1 MLLLFAEAD
10 PVDVPGSSLVSSK
23 LRSSPF
29 HFSAA
34 IALVSVE
41 HMPLAEL
48 DLVQINTRSS
58 TKHEVIVCCQAS
70 NDEVEEGPRVFRC
83 PWLQKSF
90 LEVFR
95 SRNPPCNEGSG
106 RLGEGFE
113 VERLPLRSNFW
124 PVVFRNSSLQVVTVA
139 QSVTDLAEH
148 EDCGLLREVDL
159 LDDRSS
165 NPVRHFTFI
174 PVCPQNSTM
183 DVPPSK
189 LRWNA
194 LPVASR

>member
-1 MLLLFAEAD
+1 M
-10 PVDVPGSSLVSSK
+10 
-23 LRSSPF
+23 
-29 HFSAA
+29 FS
-34 IALVSVE
+34 
-41 HMPLAEL
+41 
-48 DLVQINTRSS
+48 
-58 TKHEVIVCCQAS
+58 
-70 NDEVEEGPRVFRC
+70 C

-113 VERLPLRSNFW
+113 VEGLPLRSNFW
-124 PVVFRNSSLQVVTVA
+124 PVVFRNPGLEVVTVA
-139 QSVTDLAEH
+139 QGVTDLAKH

-165 NPVRHFTFI
+165 NPVRHFTLV
-174 PVCPQNSTM
+174 PVRPQNSTV

-189 LRWNA
+189 LRRN
-194 LPVASR
+194 PFPSHVASR